1 MLSSFTSQKV
11 LQIVDCSNFILLFLF
26 SDISNSFLIF
36 QNLSMKDLNFPAL
49 QLIQLF
55 YSFQLLP
62 QLIELIL
69 VELCFQSFLLQF
81 VILSSN
87 LIADGA
93 PLVLSVGRVCVLGCV
108 LEVISGGLL
117 EYCVDGFVYLFQLL
131 ASHSVIFKYYS
142 LDFTAEDVMN

>member
-1 MLSSFTSQKV
+1 
-11 LQIVDCSNFILLFLF
+11 
-26 SDISNSFLIF
+26 
-36 QNLSMKDLNFPAL
+36 MKDLNFPAL

-142 LDFTAEDVMN
+142 LDFTAEDVLN

>member
-1 MLSSFTSQKV
+1 
-11 LQIVDCSNFILLFLF
+11 
-26 SDISNSFLIF
+26 
-36 QNLSMKDLNFPAL
+36 MKDLNFPAL

-55 YSFQLLP
+55 YSFQLLL

-69 VELCFQSFLLQF
+69 LELCFQSFLLQF

-87 LIADGA
+87 LIADRTS
-93 PLVLSVGRVCVLGCV
+93 LVLSVGRVGVLGGV

-131 ASHSVIFKYYS
+131 ASHSEIFKYYS